1 MKKIILLALLLISN
15 YVYASLELKQT
26 FGDWQYYQTVNA
38 ITHEN
43 VILGVSD
50 VVSDGAVNTVVLRCT
65 TEGVNLLFLK
75 SLLQYEEGYSAQA
88 SIDSAENFDM
98 DVWVKGASHW
108 ATLPENQIDAVK
120 SGKRLQ
126 VTLQGDGAIS
136 GKQLEHLQVSL
147 DGFSA
152 MYDLLRPSCTLD

>member
-1 MKKIILLALLLISN
+1 MKKIILSALLLISN
-15 YVYASLELKQT
+15 HVYAALELTHT
-26 FGDWQYYQTVNA
+26 FEDWQHYQMLNP

-50 VVSDGAVNTVVLRCT
+50 VISDGAVNTVVLRCT

-88 SIDSAENFDM
+88 SIDGAESFDM
-98 DVWVKGASHW
+98 DVWVKGTSHW
-108 ATLPENQIDAVK
+108 ATLPESQIDAAK
-120 SGKRLQ
+120 LGKLLR
-126 VTLQGDGAIS
+126 VTLQGDGASS

-147 DGFSA
+147 AGFAA
-152 MYDLLRPSCTLD
+152 MYNLLLPSCTLD